1 MGQTPAELF
10 LKRSLKA
17 RLDMLHPDGKERVFE
32 SQGNQMQYHD
42 KSVKERNF
50 VVGQKVMARDCGKKW
65 KEGVIVQQHGPLL
78 FSVLVKGTM
87 FWKRHVEQL
96 RDCTTEH
103 SVPCEEVLSQPST
116 STENSEPSETVTEV
130 TNVAQNETV
139 EPSNESNSL
148 TEVTE
153 KPTPCRYPRRIH
165 RKPPH
170 FQ

>member
-1 MGQTPAELF
+1 M
-10 LKRSLKA
+10 K
-17 RLDMLHPDGKERVFE
+17 
-32 SQGNQMQYHD
+32 YHD

-50 VVGQKVMARDCGKKW
+50 VVGQKVMARDYAPGSGKKW
-65 KEGVIVQQHGPLL
+65 KEGVIVQQHGPL
-78 FSVLVKGTM
+78 FSVLVEGTM

-116 STENSEPSETVTEV
+116 STENSESSDTVTEV

-139 EPSNESNSL
+139 EPSNESNSP

-153 KPTPCRYPRRIH
+153 KTNTLSISS
-165 RKPPH
+165 KNS
-170 FQ
+170 